1 MTALIFDTEVNS
13 LDAKEVIEL
22 AYVEAEFFEG
32 EIFYG
37 VISTN
42 RYKPSGPF
50 QAGAVAVHGIC
61 PQDVV
66 ACHDSADAILPPS
79 EYLIAHNVDFDCEVM
94 HIDDRKRICTLAMCR
109 RLWPDFKSHTLSA
122 MFLELFGMSQSN
134 VARLKRAH
142 SADADVEILIDILN
156 RIIGTSEV
164 QSLEELHVLSDLCR
178 IPTHMPFGKH
188 KGTPINEIPP
198 DYVSWLLKQDDV
210 DQYLK
215 QALAQRSEK
224 RVARSEDLFK

>member
-1 MTALIFDTEVNS
+1 MPALIFDTEVNS

-22 AYVEAEFFEG
+22 AYLDADFYEA

-37 VISTN
+37 EISTC
-42 RYKPSGPF
+42 RFKPAQPF

-61 PQDVV
+61 PADV
-66 ACHDSADAILPPS
+66 ANCPDSATATLPPS
-79 EYLIAHNVDFDCEVM
+79 EFVIAHNVDFDCEVM
-94 HIDDRKRICTLAMCR
+94 HIDDRKRICTLALCR

-122 MFLELFGMSQSN
+122 MFLELFGMSPAN
-134 VARLKRAH
+134 VATLKHAH
-142 SADADVEILIDILN
+142 SADTDVLILMQILN
-156 RIIGTSEV
+156 RNSMEGLWALSEV
-164 QSLEELHVLSDLCR
+164 CR

-188 KGTPINEIPP
+188 RGVPINEIPP

-215 QALAQRSEK
+215 QALTKRSQTLE
-224 RVARSEDLFK
+224 ARSKDLFK